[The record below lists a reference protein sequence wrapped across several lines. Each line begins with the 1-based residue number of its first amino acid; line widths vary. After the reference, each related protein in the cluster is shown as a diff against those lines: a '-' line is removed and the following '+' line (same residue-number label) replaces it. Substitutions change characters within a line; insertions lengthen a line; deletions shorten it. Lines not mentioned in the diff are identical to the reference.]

1 MRKMQ
6 KLGSMLVGSSLL
18 VASLT
23 GCVTVN
29 SRPGNNDMPGMNHGS
44 GHSMYITDKQSFA
57 AAMIPHHQQ
66 AIDMSSYAKT
76 NTSNPEIL
84 ALAAKITS
92 EQGPEIQKMT
102 PWLDGKAVDYMMM
115 MDGMLSPM
123 QLSTLRASKEAD
135 FDKLYIQYMVQHH
148 EGAIKMAADA
158 LKVND
163 QELTDFANEII
174 VTQSAE
180 IVELT
185 ALVKN

>member
-1 MRKMQ
+1 MRNTY
-6 KLGSMLVGSSLL
+6 KLGSLFFGSSLL

-29 SRPGNNDMPGMNHGS
+29 SRPGDNDMPGMNHGS
-44 GHSMYITDKQSFA
+44 SHSMYITDKQSFA

-76 NTSNPEIL
+76 NTSNTEVL

-92 EQGPEIQKMT
+92 EQGPEIEQMM
-102 PWLDGKAVDYMMM
+102 PWLEGKTVDYMMM

-123 QLSTLRASKEAD
+123 QLSTLRASKDAD

-174 VTQSAE
+174 ATQSAE
-180 IVELT
+180 IEELMS
-185 ALVKN
+185 LLNN

>member
-1 MRKMQ
+1 MKITF
-6 KLGSMLVGSSLL
+6 KLGSLLIGSSLT

-29 SRPGNNDMPGMNHGS
+29 SHPGNNNMPGMNHGL

-66 AIDMSSYAKT
+66 AIDMSSYAIT
-76 NTSNPEIL
+76 NTANSEVL

-92 EQGPEIQKMT
+92 EQGPEIIKMT
-102 PWLDGKAVDYMMM
+102 PWLDGKSLDYMMM
-115 MDGMLSPM
+115 MDGMLSPI
-123 QLSTLRASKEAD
+123 QLSALRSSKDED

-158 LKVND
+158 LKVD
-163 QELTDFANEII
+163 DKELTNFANEII

-180 IVELT
+180 IEELV
-185 ALVKN
+185 ALLKK